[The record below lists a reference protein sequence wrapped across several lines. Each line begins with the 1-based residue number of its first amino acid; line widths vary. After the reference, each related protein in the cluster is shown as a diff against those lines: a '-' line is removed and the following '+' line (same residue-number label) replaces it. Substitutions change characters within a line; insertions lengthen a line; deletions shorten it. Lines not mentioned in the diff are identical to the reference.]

1 MYVCMYV
8 CACVTLFPSGRLL
21 VSGGQVA
28 ALGDG
33 SLVAFEEDRTAPA
46 RRLHLLLSPP
56 AAGPDTGRTHP
67 GSGYRHVCMW
77 EQSYTFR
84 KGYLRLKRSEDIR
97 LC

>member
-1 MYVCMYV
+1 MYV
-8 CACVTLFPSGRLL
+8 CACVTLLPSGRLL

-33 SLVAFEEDRTAPA
+33 SLVAFEEDRTAQA
-46 RRLHLLLSPP
+46 RRLHLLSPP

-67 GSGYRHVCMW
+67 GPGSRHVCMW
-77 EQSYTFR
+77 EHSYTFR
-84 KGYLRLKRSEDIR
+84 KGYLRLERSEYIR